1 MNDTLVF
8 IYLIFFV
15 MLFAS
20 TFAFMFKMMGSTLN
34 DFNKPTKRNVH
45 PEMEDV
51 KSGES
56 LLVFSTRKD
65 DDDEII
71 YLPISE
77 NIHINNILH
86 KSLVPADINEDSTEQ
101 IKNITKKII
110 RELNY
115 KGIICIEFFID
126 TYDNILVNEIAPRT
140 HNSGHYSIEG
150 LSLIHI

>member
-34 DFNKPTKRNVH
+34 DFNKPIKRNIH

-71 YLPISE
+71 I
-77 NIHINNILH
+77 
-86 KSLVPADINEDSTEQ
+86 V
-101 IKNITKKII
+101 KK
-110 RELNY
+110 
-115 KGIICIEFFID
+115 
-126 TYDNILVNEIAPRT
+126 
-140 HNSGHYSIEG
+140 
-150 LSLIHI
+150 